1 MERIQQFALIS
12 VRRACGFAALG
23 IATFCVSLSFH
34 PLVALRSGAVLTCL
48 LATVL
53 VYKAQTA
60 MARNHRHTELWMM
73 LGGEPGLPDPQAG
86 RAINS
91 ALREVYWQ
99 HADIAAGVAFVMAAL
114 AVLSNLG

>member
-1 MERIQQFALIS
+1 MERIHELALVS

-23 IATFCVSLSFH
+23 IATFCLSVSFD
-34 PLVALRSGAVLTCL
+34 PLMALRSGAVLTCL

-60 MARNHRHTELWMM
+60 ATRNHRDTELWML

-86 RAINS
+86 RVINS

-99 HADIAAGVAFVMAAL
+99 HADIAAGVAFVLSAL
-114 AVLSNLG
+114 AVLDNLA